1 MRTLTNDELKINA
14 ETMRHILTLRTL
26 MAAVSAYLVEKS
38 FEHDLSKLDDP
49 ELELFTKFT
58 PLLKTM
64 KYNSD
69 EYKDCMQQ
77 LKPALD
83 NHYSNNPHHPE
94 HYIDGITGMNLF
106 DLIEMLCDWKAAS
119 LRSKDGNL
127 YKSLAI
133 NENRFNIPEPLVK
146 ILRNTLPVIESF
158 AAKTNISISYP
169 NETNR

>member
-64 KYNSD
+64 EYNSA

-77 LKPALD
+77 LKPALN
-83 NHYSNNPHHPE
+83 NHYANNSHHPE
-94 HYIDGITGMNLF
+94 HYNDGIEGMNLF
-106 DLIEMLCDWKAAS
+106 DLIEMLCDWKASS
-119 LRSKDGNL
+119 LRSKGGNL
-127 YKSLAI
+127 YKSLEI
-133 NENRFNIPEPLVK
+133 NEDRFNIPTPLVK
-146 ILRNTLPVIESF
+146 ILYNTLPIIESF
-158 AAKTNISISYP
+158 AEKTNIRVSYP
-169 NETNR
+169 NETD